1 MDNLDYN
8 RLKKWIT
15 LVCYI
20 VTKIIKF
27 FAS

>member
-8 RLKKWIT
+8 RLKKWII

-20 VTKIIKF
+20 VTKTIKF